1 MDAYTLMD
9 ALTDVREGFLEETEA
24 QLRRKKRRRAGSYL
38 LAAALI
44 ALLSVTTA
52 MAVDADFRGRVLS
65 LFTVAETV
73 PGQPSDSG
81 KTVALSEGVTASY
94 IFVPDY
100 AHIEGGMFMVCADDV
115 ALRQGSRYGAYVY
128 EDGALVE
135 QEEQHFDQVYTQDG
149 QTYHLRFD
157 WVAHD
162 GQAAITWAPALDDID
177 GGEWQLRGGTQEAF
191 RVTLGERV
199 MALDLHSGAL
209 TPLPPEPDYRA
220 DYQPAGTPLY
230 AGEHL
235 ALEANA
241 SGGVTLV
248 DMGAMARTIVAD
260 YTLPDAAADD
270 IWYVENPSGTRLAVV
285 VRGGEDWS
293 IRHLAVLGGEEC
305 FLLERDSAPSAQ
317 EDHLQWLDDDR
328 FVIPSHPETT
338 QPGTWFYFYNLR
350 EG

>member
-24 QLRRKKRRRAGSYL
+24 LLRRKKRRRVGPYL

-52 MAVDADFRGRVLS
+52 MAVDADFRSRVLS
-65 LFTVAETV
+65 LFTVTETV
-73 PGQPSDSG
+73 PEQASDSG
-81 KTVALSEGVTASY
+81 KTVALSDGVTASY

-100 AHIEGGMFMVCADDV
+100 AHIEGGMFMVCTDDV
-115 ALRQGSRYGAYVY
+115 ALRQGSHYAAYVY
-128 EDGALVE
+128 ENGALVR

-157 WVAHD
+157 WAAHD
-162 GQAAITWAPALDDID
+162 DRVAITWSPALDDID
-177 GGEWQLRGGTQEAF
+177 GGEWQLHGGTTEAF
-191 RVTLGERV
+191 RVTLGEQA
-199 MALDLHSGAL
+199 MALDLRSGAL
-209 TPLPPEPDYRA
+209 TPLPPASDYRA
-220 DYQPAGTPLY
+220 GYQPVDTPLY

-235 ALEANA
+235 ALEADA

-248 DMGAMARTIVAD
+248 DMTTMTRTAVEGYA
-260 YTLPDAAADD
+260 LPDAAADD

-305 FLLERDSAPSAQ
+305 LLLERRSAPAAQ
-317 EDHLQWLDDDR
+317 EGHLQWLDDDH
-328 FVIPSHPETT
+328 FVIPSRTPDT
-338 QPGTWFYFYNLR
+338 QSGTWFYFYDLR

>member
-1 MDAYTLMD
+1 MNAYTLMD

-52 MAVDADFRGRVLS
+52 MAVDADLRARVLS
-65 LFTVAETV
+65 LFTVTETV
-73 PGQPSDSG
+73 PGQTSDSG
-81 KTVALSEGVTASY
+81 KTVALSGGVTASY

-100 AHIEGGMFMVCADDV
+100 ACIEGGMFMVCADDV
-115 ALRQGSRYGAYVY
+115 ALKQGSRYAAYAY
-128 EDGALVE
+128 EDGALVQ

-157 WVAHD
+157 WASHD

-177 GGEWQLRGGTQEAF
+177 GVAWQLHGGTPEAF
-191 RVTLGERV
+191 QVTLGEQAMV
-199 MALDLHSGAL
+199 LNLHSGAL
-209 TPLPPEPDYRA
+209 TPLPTEPDYRA
-220 DYQPAGTPLY
+220 GYQPVGTPLY
-230 AGEHL
+230 TGERL
-235 ALEANA
+235 ALEADA
-241 SGGVTLV
+241 SGSVTLV
-248 DMGAMARTIVAD
+248 DMGTMVRTVVAG

-285 VRGGEDWS
+285 VRGGADWS

-305 FLLERDSAPSAQ
+305 FLLERDSAPSVQ
-317 EDHLQWLDDDR
+317 EGHLQWLDDDR
-328 FVIPSHPETT
+328 FVVPSHPQTA
-338 QPGTWFYFYNLR
+338 QPGTWFYFYDLR